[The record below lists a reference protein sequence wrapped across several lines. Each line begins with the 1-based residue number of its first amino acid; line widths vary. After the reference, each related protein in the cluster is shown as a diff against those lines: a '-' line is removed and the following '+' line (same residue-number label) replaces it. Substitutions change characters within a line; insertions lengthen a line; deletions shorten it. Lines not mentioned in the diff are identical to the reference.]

1 MFHKLKTLWE
11 SVEDECEDVEL
22 IGKTDWQIPSWAE
35 GVFVTSGPSKHE
47 MNDRQFSH
55 IFDGFGRFSNVKLK
69 NGKAHFTSK
78 MIKGTFYNQ
87 SHFLKTISPTIL
99 FGETLP
105 KRLTSWIPGVNMF
118 FAMRS
123 DNNWVSLEL
132 LPDNKTFVGTTDTN
146 IKLEMDL
153 MTLETKK
160 AIRWED
166 GFCQT
171 GVSHS

>member
-1 MFHKLKTLWE
+1 
-11 SVEDECEDVEL
+11 
-22 IGKTDWQIPSWAE
+22 
-35 GVFVTSGPSKHE
+35 
-47 MNDRQFSH
+47 
-55 IFDGFGRFSNVKLK
+55 
-69 NGKAHFTSK
+69 
-78 MIKGTFYNQ
+78 
-87 SHFLKTISPTIL
+87 
-99 FGETLP
+99 
-105 KRLTSWIPGVNMF
+105 MF